1 MAIIAMSIN
10 RIEAS
15 SARPDDF
22 SGQIMVNS
30 TPVIKGMSEKKLD
43 LPGIDTAILAD
54 FDFVTTY
61 EPKLGQIK
69 MSGEI
74 LFSDV
79 NSKKILD
86 EWKKNKK
93 IMNEVGVPLMNAIF
107 RRCLSRVLWMAEDL
121 QLPPPIVF
129 PTVVPTEAVKAA
141 EKEMKEKEHKK
152 K

>member
-10 RIEAS
+10 KIEAT
-15 SARPDDF
+15 SARPEDL

-30 TPVIKGMSEKKLD
+30 TPVIKGLAEKKID
-43 LPGIDTAILAD
+43 LPGLDTAILAD

-61 EPKLGQIK
+61 EPKMGHIK

-74 LFSDV
+74 LFSDT
-79 NSKKILD
+79 NSRKILD

-93 IMNEVGVPLMNAIF
+93 IINEVGVPLMNAIF
-107 RRCLSRVLWMAEDL
+107 RRCLSRVLWIAEDL

-129 PTVVPTEAVKAA
+129 PTVVPAEAAKAA
-141 EKEMKEKEHKK
+141 EKEMKEKDHKK